1 MWIQLLKTTS
11 CRCIQQNYTVLE
23 IVVLHFIFTHIYY
36 LQNNLLRMQGRQQ
49 QRNCWCAQRTCHGPL
64 AREPTALMKRD
75 RTTNMQCRC

>member
-36 LQNNLLRMQGRQQ
+36 IQNTQLRMKEGSRSAIVGVLREHVMGRLQE
-49 QRNCWCAQRTCHGPL
+49 NPL
-64 AREPTALMKRD
+64 H
-75 RTTNMQCRC
+75 